1 MIQFIPAIAESP
13 QLKVEEAVPES
24 RQVGDDQQVCGEED
38 CGLAV

>member
-24 RQVGDDQQVCGEED
+24 RQVGDDQVCGEED